1 MDQEA
6 LVKLTK
12 DMKAA
17 SSTMTR
23 SQARYLL
30 SLYLTEQDKRK
41 AADQKMAKMEE
52 RYAGEPHAVLDWYSE
67 NASAMEKQILSA
79 LEAYAESQSM
89 GRWALEIPG
98 IGPVV
103 SVGLLAHID
112 IEKCPT
118 VGHIWAF
125 MGYDPTKKWEK
136 GGKRPHNAALKQIGY
151 YAGESF
157 VKCTK
162 SPYRKLYDDRK
173 AYEQAKNE
181 AGEYSALAEKVLVD
195 KPKHAQAKTYKE
207 GKLPDGH
214 IHSRCKRYAVK
225 QFIADWWTQAYREH
239 FKKEPP
245 LPYPIAIL
253 GHAHLR
259 KAA

>member
-1 MDQEA
+1 MDNEA
-6 LVKLTK
+6 IVKLSK
-12 DMKAA
+12 DMKTA

-23 SQARYLL
+23 NESRYLI
-30 SLYLTEQDKRK
+30 SQYLTMQNNRK
-41 AADQKMAKMEE
+41 AADQKAGKMEE
-52 RYAGEPHAVLDWYSE
+52 RAKGEPHAVLNWISD
-67 NASAMEKQILSA
+67 NAYALEKQILGA
-79 LEAYAESQSM
+79 LKCFAESQPM
-89 GRWALEIPG
+89 GKWAMAIDG

-103 SVGLLAHID
+103 AAGLLAHID

-125 MGYDPTKKWEK
+125 MGYDPSKEWKKGE
-136 GGKRPHNAALKQIGY
+136 KRPHNAALKQIGY

-173 AYEQAKNE
+173 AYEHAKND
-181 AGEYSALAEKVLVD
+181 AGEYAELAAKVL
-195 KPKHAQAKTYKE
+195 KARPTHAQAKTYKA

-214 IHSRCKRYAVK
+214 IHSRAKRYAVK
-225 QFIADWWTQAYREH
+225 QFIADWWTQAYRDH

>member
-1 MDQEA
+1 
-6 LVKLTK
+6 
-12 DMKAA
+12 
-17 SSTMTR
+17 MTR
-23 SQARYLL
+23 NEARYLL
-30 SLYLTEQDKRK
+30 SQYLTMQDNRK
-41 AADQKMAKMEE
+41 AADQKALKMEE
-52 RYAGEPHAVLDWYSE
+52 RAKGEPHAVLQWVSD
-67 NASAMEKQILSA
+67 NALALEKQILGA
-79 LEAYAESQSM
+79 LKAFAESQHM
-89 GRWALEIPG
+89 GRWAMDIYG

-103 SVGLLAHID
+103 AAGLLAHVD

-118 VGHIWAF
+118 VGHLWAF
-125 MGYDPTKKWEK
+125 MGYDPSKKWEK

-151 YAGESF
+151 YAGECF
-157 VKCTK
+157 VKCSK
-162 SPYRKLYDDRK
+162 SPYRALYDSRK
-173 AYEQAKNE
+173 EYEQGKNE
-181 AGEYSALAEKVLVD
+181 RGEYAELAAKVATD
-195 KPKHAQAKTYKE
+195 RPTHAQIKTYKA

-225 QFIADWWTQAYREH
+225 QFIADWWAEAYRDH

>member
-6 LVKLTK
+6 LVKLSK
-12 DMKAA
+12 DMKKAA
-17 SSTMTR
+17 STMTR
-23 SQARYLL
+23 NEARYLL
-30 SLYLTEQDKRK
+30 SQYITMQDNRK
-41 AADQKMAKMEE
+41 AADQKAGKMEE
-52 RYAGEPHAVLDWYSE
+52 RNEGEPHAVLGWLSD
-67 NASAMEKQILSA
+67 NALALEKQILSA
-79 LEAYAESQSM
+79 LKAFAASQPM
-89 GRWALEIPG
+89 GQWAMAIDG

-103 SVGLLAHID
+103 AAGLLAHIEMD
-112 IEKCPT
+112 KCPT

-136 GGKRPHNAALKQIGY
+136 GQKRPHNAALKQIGY
-151 YAGESF
+151 YAGECF
-157 VKCTK
+157 VKCSK
-162 SPYRKLYDDRK
+162 SPYRKVYDDRK

-181 AGEYSALAEKVLVD
+181 AGAYAERAAQVAKD
-195 KPKHAQAKTYKE
+195 RPTHAQVKTYKA

-225 QFIADWWTQAYREH
+225 QFIADWWSEAYRQH

-259 KAA
+259 KN

>member
-1 MDQEA
+1 
-6 LVKLTK
+6 
-12 DMKAA
+12 
-17 SSTMTR
+17 MTR
-23 SQARYLL
+23 NEARYLL
-30 SLYLTEQDKRK
+30 GQYITMQDNRK
-41 AADQKMAKMEE
+41 AADQKAAKMEE
-52 RYAGEPHAVLDWYSE
+52 RNKGEPHAVLGWISDNSL
-67 NASAMEKQILSA
+67 ALEKQILGA
-79 LEAYAESQSM
+79 LEAFAESQPM
-89 GRWALEIPG
+89 GQWALAIDG

-103 SVGLLAHID
+103 AAGLLAHID

-118 VGHIWAF
+118 VGHVWAF
-125 MGYDPTKKWEK
+125 MGYDPSKKWEK
-136 GGKRPHNAALKQIGY
+136 GQKRPHNAALKQIGY

-157 VKCTK
+157 VKCSK

-181 AGEYSALAEKVLVD
+181 KGEYAELAASVVKAR
-195 KPKHAQAKTYKE
+195 PTHAQIKTYKA

-225 QFIADWWTQAYREH
+225 QFIADWWSEAYRKH
-239 FKKEPP
+239 FKTEPP